1 MVLCT
6 KREETCLSRDY
17 MHCIACT
24 RSFDM
29 GLASAEGQQLERFKG
44 STYDILMSTMKIRK
58 PIK

>member
-29 GLASAEGQQLERFKG
+29 SLTSAEGQQLEYFKG
-44 STYDILMSTMKIRK
+44 TTNDILMTTMKIYQTH
-58 PIK
+58 